1 MKILDL
7 RKLKDNKENF
17 YFQPDTPISE
27 IALALKERSI
37 GAVPIVNNVNKLVGI
52 VSERDIVTKLVVEAK
67 DADLTTAKE
76 IMTSEII
83 AAKLDD
89 SIDSIIAIMKNK
101 NIRHMPV
108 VDEDNILTDFFSIRD
123 FLRAEIEMSTE
134 IKQKHKNIVRYQITV
149 SVLLITLTVL
159 GAFFD
164 FFDKKNLVIIFSSIF
179 LVIGISAVMTIRNNK
194 NYNPENYDSKLQ

>member
-17 YFQPDTPISE
+17 YFHPDTPISE

-37 GAVPIVNNVNKLVGI
+37 GAVPIVDSANKLVGI

-67 DADLTTAKE
+67 DADLTTAKA

-83 AAKLDD
+83 AAKLND

-123 FLRAEIEMSTE
+123 FLRAEIEMSTD

-149 SVLLITLTVL
+149 SALLIILTVL

-164 FFDKKNLVIIFSSIF
+164 FFEKKNLIIIFSSVF

-194 NYNPENYDSKLQ
+194 NYNPENYDTKL

>member
-27 IALALKERSI
+27 IATALKERSI
-37 GAVPIVNNVNKLVGI
+37 GAVPIVDNANKLVGI

-76 IMTSEII
+76 IMTNEII
-83 AAKLDD
+83 AAKLND

-108 VDEDNILTDFFSIRD
+108 VNEDNILTDFFSIRD

-149 SVLLITLTVL
+149 SVLLITLTVF

-164 FFDKKNLVIIFSSIF
+164 FFDKKNLVIIFSSVF

-194 NYNPENYDSKLQ
+194 NYNPENYDSKL

>member
-37 GAVPIVNNVNKLVGI
+37 GAVPIVDSANKLVGI

-67 DADLTTAKE
+67 DADLTTAKA

-83 AAKLDD
+83 AAKLND

-149 SVLLITLTVL
+149 SVLLVTLTVL

-164 FFDKKNLVIIFSSIF
+164 FFEKKNLIIIFSSVF

-194 NYNPENYDSKLQ
+194 NYNPENYDTKL

>member
-149 SVLLITLTVL
+149 SVLLVTLTVL

-164 FFDKKNLVIIFSSIF
+164 FFEKKNLIIIFSSVF

-194 NYNPENYDSKLQ
+194 NYNPENYDTKL

>member
-27 IALALKERSI
+27 IATALKERSI
-37 GAVPIVNNVNKLVGI
+37 GAVPIVDNANKLVGI

-83 AAKLDD
+83 AAKLND

-108 VDEDNILTDFFSIRD
+108 VNEENILTDFFSIRD
-123 FLRAEIEMSTE
+123 FLRAEMEMSTE

-164 FFDKKNLVIIFSSIF
+164 FFDKKNLVIVFSSVL

-194 NYNPENYDSKLQ
+194 NYNPENYDSKL

>member
-37 GAVPIVNNVNKLVGI
+37 GAVPIVDNANKLVGI

-108 VDEDNILTDFFSIRD
+108 VNEDNILTDFFSIRD
-123 FLRAEIEMSTE
+123 FLRAEMEMSTE
-134 IKQKHKNIVRYQITV
+134 IKQKHKNVVHYQITV

-164 FFDKKNLVIIFSSIF
+164 FFEKKNLVIIFSSVF

-194 NYNPENYDSKLQ
+194 NNNPENYDSKLQ

>member
-37 GAVPIVNNVNKLVGI
+37 GAVPIVDNANKLVGI

-83 AAKLDD
+83 AAKLND

-108 VDEDNILTDFFSIRD
+108 VNEDNILTDFFSIRD
-123 FLRAEIEMSTE
+123 FLRAEMEMSTE
-134 IKQKHKNIVRYQITV
+134 IKQKHKNVVHYQITV

-164 FFDKKNLVIIFSSIF
+164 FFEKKNLVIIFSSVF

-194 NYNPENYDSKLQ
+194 NYNPENYDSKL

>member
-37 GAVPIVNNVNKLVGI
+37 GAVPIVDNANKLVGI

-83 AAKLDD
+83 AAKLND

-164 FFDKKNLVIIFSSIF
+164 FFEKKNLVIIFSSVF

>member
-108 VDEDNILTDFFSIRD
+108 VNEDNILTDFFSIRD

-164 FFDKKNLVIIFSSIF
+164 FFDKKNLVIIFSSVF

-194 NYNPENYDSKLQ
+194 NYNPENYDSKL

>member
-27 IALALKERSI
+27 IATALKERSI
-37 GAVPIVNNVNKLVGI
+37 GAVPIVDNANKLVGI

-83 AAKLDD
+83 AAKLND

-108 VDEDNILTDFFSIRD
+108 VDEENILTDFFSIRD
-123 FLRAEIEMSTE
+123 FLRAEMEMSTD

-149 SVLLITLTVL
+149 SVLLVTLTVL

-164 FFDKKNLVIIFSSIF
+164 FFDKKNLVIVFSSVF

-194 NYNPENYDSKLQ
+194 NYNPENYDSKL